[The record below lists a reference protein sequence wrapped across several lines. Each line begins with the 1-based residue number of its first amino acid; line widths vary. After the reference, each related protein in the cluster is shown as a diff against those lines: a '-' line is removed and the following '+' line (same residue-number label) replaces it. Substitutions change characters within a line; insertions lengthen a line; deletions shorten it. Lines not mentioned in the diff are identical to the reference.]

1 MLGLSIKEVAEK
13 VPGTPLNI
21 WMMKTYGKTQQNI
34 QQARAIFNFEYKRRS
49 DHKHGNA
56 ESVSS
61 LLQNSD
67 RVCFVS
73 KETGHNKTPV
83 FTEDDDDVLVRNGE
97 V

>member
-1 MLGLSIKEVAEK
+1 MLELSIKEVAEK

-34 QQARAIFNFEYKRRS
+34 QKARAIFNFEYKRRS
-49 DHKHGNA
+49 DHKHGNP